1 MTRLLFVRHGQTVH
15 NSLGQISTLPPGG
28 PLSDLGVEQAR
39 ALAAV
44 LAARP
49 VTAVYA
55 SPMERARRTAEILA
69 EPHALPVHPRPELLE
84 VSAGELDGRSDDA
97 AYAVLNGA
105 LDSWSEGD
113 LNVRIGADGELGED
127 MVRRLTGLIADI
139 AGRNPGGTVVLV
151 SHGGLLQT
159 GIPWV
164 CANLGP
170 AFGLRRL
177 VANTAVIELRA
188 DPTADG
194 VEVTCLAWDGAPV
207 PPGLEA
213 H

>member
-1 MTRLLFVRHGQTVH
+1 M
-15 NSLGQISTLPPGG
+15 PW
-28 PLSDLGVEQAR
+28 
-39 ALAAV
+39 
-44 LAARP
+44 
-49 VTAVYA
+49 
-55 SPMERARRTAEILA
+55 
-69 EPHALPVHPRPELLE
+69 
-84 VSAGELDGRSDDA
+84 
-97 AYAVLNGA
+97 
-105 LDSWSEGD
+105 DSWSEGD